1 MSPDRHDPEDRLV
14 ALRLRVVR
22 KARGLSQRELA
33 RRAGVGSGTISQ
45 IESLSLKPSV
55 SVLKRILDG
64 VPMDLATFF
73 SFELA
78 AEQDR
83 VFRRTEHVNIGAGGI
98 RYLLLAAQRPG
109 RAIQMLHEF
118 YEPSTSSGRHA
129 LSHAGEECG
138 IVIRGTL
145 EVTIGDEVHV
155 LHPGDGYYFGSALP
169 HRFRNTGPAVCE
181 VVSACTPPSF

>member
-1 MSPDRHDPEDRLV
+1 MARSCNDKEDRLV
-14 ALRLRVVR
+14 AMRLRIVR
-22 KARGLSQRELA
+22 RSKGLSQRELA

-45 IESLSLKPSV
+45 IESMALKPSV

-73 SFELA
+73 SFELS
-78 AEQDR
+78 QDQAR
-83 VFRRTEHVNIGAGGI
+83 VFRRGEHVDIGAPGI
-98 RYLLLAAQRPG
+98 KYLLLGAQRSG
-109 RAIQMLHEF
+109 RNIQMLHEY
-118 YEPSTSSGRHA
+118 YEPGAGSGRHS

-138 IVIRGTL
+138 LVISGTL

-155 LHPGDGYYFGSALP
+155 LNAGDGYYFSSALP
-169 HRFRNTGPAVCE
+169 HRFRNIGTSICE

>member
-1 MSPDRHDPEDRLV
+1 MARQDDDEDRLV
-14 ALRLRVVR
+14 AMRLRVVR
-22 KARGLSQRELA
+22 RSVGLSQRELA

-55 SVLKRILDG
+55 SVLKRILDA

-73 SFELA
+73 SFDLSA
-78 AEQDR
+78 DQAQ
-83 VFRRTEHVNIGAGGI
+83 VFRRADHVNIGAPGI

-118 YEPSTSSGRHA
+118 YEPSTSSGRHV

-138 IVIRGTL
+138 MVVSGTL

-155 LHPGDGYYFGSALP
+155 LNAGDGYYFSSSLP
-169 HRFRNTGPAVCE
+169 HRFRNIGTTVCE

>member
-1 MSPDRHDPEDRLV
+1 MARQDDDEDRLV
-14 ALRLRVVR
+14 AMRLRVVR
-22 KARGLSQRELA
+22 RSVGLSQRELA

-55 SVLKRILDG
+55 SVLKRILDA

-73 SFELA
+73 SFDLSA
-78 AEQDR
+78 DQAQ
-83 VFRRTEHVNIGAGGI
+83 VFRRADHVNIGAPGI

-118 YEPSTSSGRHA
+118 YEPSTSSGRHV

-138 IVIRGTL
+138 IVVSGTL
-145 EVTIGDEVHV
+145 EVTIGDEVNV
-155 LHPGDGYYFGSALP
+155 LHPGDGYYFNSSLP
-169 HRFRNTGPAVCE
+169 HRFRNIGTTVCE